1 MYMFCLCGNSCLK
14 TIMNKYEG
22 GAGEGKKRDVFK
34 ALMGLCS
41 SCKVYPCKAMWSK
54 NALCAN
60 NIKACVLNVQTW
72 ECAIGRPA
80 LHDGAEVAEQYW
92 ADVDARSAE
101 CWWWVGHTVLPWPGP
116 TALWGEQCPH
126 THLLQHFLSAYE
138 RYELLRADIVSV
150 CGKYRLVGVAA

>member
-14 TIMNKYEG
+14 TVMNKYEG
-22 GAGEGKKRDVFK
+22 VAGGGGGGKKRDVFK

-80 LHDGAEVAEQYW
+80 LHDGAEITEQYW
-92 ADVDARSAE
+92 ADVDARSAD
-101 CWWWVGHTVLPWPGP
+101 CWWWVGHAVLPWPGP

-138 RYELLRADIVSV
+138 RY
-150 CGKYRLVGVAA
+150 VGVAA